1 MCIHQGGCYHAT
13 PRPLITFAKRYI
25 SRCYIQ
31 PYFDPLNFQTVPLL
45 FSTIRPKT
53 PFPVN
58 LRLATSILTAQPTM
72 AVKGPSPS
80 TPAHPDLTRAQITA
94 LETYGSK
101 ATRNALLSI
110 SQPALTNPLIT
121 CLICIH
127 PYHSANVE
135 GNTETPVITACG
147 HIFGNKCIKQWLEE
161 ENGTSG
167 TKNEK
172 TCPMCRFSLKYREC
186 GCVIQAVPAFGNST
200 LLPFPPISTKPTQT
214 R

>member
-1 MCIHQGGCYHAT
+1 
-13 PRPLITFAKRYI
+13 
-25 SRCYIQ
+25 
-31 PYFDPLNFQTVPLL
+31 
-45 FSTIRPKT
+45 
-53 PFPVN
+53 
-58 LRLATSILTAQPTM
+58 M

-135 GNTETPVITACG
+135 GNVETPVITACG
-147 HIFGNKCIKQWLEE
+147 HIFGNKCIKQCRCWARTAFLILVCLVIFSQDRSFPEITPFEYLLTSPLPQGSSRTMEE
-161 ENGTSG
+161 VARLVLCADS
-167 TKNEK
+167 
-172 TCPMCRFSLKYREC
+172 S
-186 GCVIQAVPAFGNST
+186 
-200 LLPFPPISTKPTQT
+200 
-214 R
+214 